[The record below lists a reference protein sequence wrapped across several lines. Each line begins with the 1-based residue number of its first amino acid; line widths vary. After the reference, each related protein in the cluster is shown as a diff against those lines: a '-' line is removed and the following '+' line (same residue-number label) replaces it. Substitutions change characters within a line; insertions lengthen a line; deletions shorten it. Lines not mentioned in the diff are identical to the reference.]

1 MRILN
6 SKGETMNDELVIK
19 VLKGDD
25 YQIAIY
31 KQEVETGDN
40 FGYTIIKLYDDEVIQ
55 NILMGDG
62 YTSEDEVVQEL
73 SDLST
78 ALKAI
83 FG

>member
-1 MRILN
+1 MQILN
-6 SKGETMNDELVIK
+6 SKGVTMNNELVIK
-19 VLKGDD
+19 VLKGED

-31 KQEVETGDN
+31 KQEFETGDN
-40 FGYTIIKLYDDEVIQ
+40 FGYTIMKVQDSEVIQ